1 MTSEPPSS
9 YASYGA
15 GNAPDSSSGENR
27 LAAARTLG
35 EALRLAVEW
44 LRAAGSETP
53 GLDAQTLLAHVTG
66 ATRAALLAY
75 PERALSPEQARAY
88 ARLVARRAAQEPVA
102 YLTGRREFMG
112 LTFHTDRRA
121 LIPRP
126 ETELLVEAALREAR
140 QRLDDP
146 ARPAPIAADIGTGSG
161 AIAIALA
168 ALEPRL
174 PRVYAVDL
182 SPEALALAAENAA
195 ALGVAERV
203 IPLEGDLLA
212 PLPEPVDL
220 ILANLPYIAP
230 DDMQVAPSVHGYEP
244 HLALYS
250 PERGLAHIQRLLEQA
265 PAKLRPGGALFLEFG
280 YDQRAAV
287 EALARQ
293 AFPTAALRV
302 GADYAGWD
310 RLIEIHTAPGP

>member
-1 MTSEPPSS
+1 MNAEPPSS
-9 YASYGA
+9 
-15 GNAPDSSSGENR
+15 PDLPAANQGR

-35 EALRLAVEW
+35 EALRLAADW
-44 LRAAGSETP
+44 LRAAGSESP
-53 GLDAQTLLAHVTG
+53 ALDAQVLLAHVTG
-66 ATRAALLAY
+66 ASRATLFAY
-75 PERALSPEQARAY
+75 PERALAPDQAEEY
-88 ARLVARRAAQEPVA
+88 AGLVARRVAGEPVA

-112 LTFHTDRRA
+112 LMFHTDCRA

-126 ETELLVEAALREAR
+126 ETELLVEAALREIR
-140 QRLDDP
+140 QRLAGP
-146 ARPAPIAADIGTGSG
+146 ARPAPLVADIGTGSG

-174 PRVYAVDL
+174 PRVYAVDI
-182 SPEALALAAENAA
+182 SPDALALAAENAT
-195 ALGVAERV
+195 ALGVAARV
-203 IPLEGDLLA
+203 ITLEGDLLA
-212 PLPEPVDL
+212 PLPEPVDI

-230 DDMQVAPSVHGYEP
+230 LDTAVAPSVHDYEP

-250 PERGLAHIQRLLEQA
+250 PERGLAHIRRLLEQT

-280 YDQRAAV
+280 YDQRDAV

-302 GADYAGWD
+302 VADYAGWD
-310 RLIEIHTAPGP
+310 RAIEIHTTPDAG